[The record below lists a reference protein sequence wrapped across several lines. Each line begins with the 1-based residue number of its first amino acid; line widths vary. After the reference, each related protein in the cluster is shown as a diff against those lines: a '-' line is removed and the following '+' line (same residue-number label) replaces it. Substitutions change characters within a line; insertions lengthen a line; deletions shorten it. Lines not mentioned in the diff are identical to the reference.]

1 MIIDQGYHF
10 GEIDFIFLDDN
21 NENDGKRK
29 FSARSVIDSDLLR
42 LGKQD
47 LLAADEEFEDVIS
60 ELFSNAMH
68 RLRRTLKLKKKS
80 QKFYKK
86 LIQKQGG
93 NEDDMGESGVDG
105 KN

>member
-1 MIIDQGYHF
+1 M
-10 GEIDFIFLDDN
+10 
-21 NENDGKRK
+21 
-29 FSARSVIDSDLLR
+29 
-42 LGKQD
+42 
-47 LLAADEEFEDVIS
+47 IS